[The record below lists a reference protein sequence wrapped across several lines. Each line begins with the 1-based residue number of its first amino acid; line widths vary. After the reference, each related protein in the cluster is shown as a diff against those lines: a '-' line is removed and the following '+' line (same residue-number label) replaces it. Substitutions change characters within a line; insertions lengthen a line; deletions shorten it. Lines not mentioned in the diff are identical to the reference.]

1 MNPVVPILGFSAILA
16 IAAIAVSFFA
26 IWRAKA
32 VADLSDRRARARIEE
47 LCAAISTHQKAL
59 DAQDGRL
66 SDLEHRSQPAS
77 APAAPRAGLNLC
89 KRSQALRMHRKGD
102 PPEQIAAAL
111 EVPLQEVDLLIKVH
125 RIVLGHL

>member
-1 MNPVVPILGFSAILA
+1 MNPVVPLLGFSAVLA

-26 IWRAKA
+26 TWRTKA
-32 VADLSDRRARARIEE
+32 LADVLEQRTRARIDE
-47 LCAAISTHQKAL
+47 LHAAIAAFERAL
-59 DAQDGRL
+59 DAHAGRI
-66 SDLEHRSQPAS
+66 SDLEHQPQPAA
-77 APAAPRAGLNLC
+77 APAAPLAGLNLT

-102 PPEQIAAAL
+102 APERIATAL